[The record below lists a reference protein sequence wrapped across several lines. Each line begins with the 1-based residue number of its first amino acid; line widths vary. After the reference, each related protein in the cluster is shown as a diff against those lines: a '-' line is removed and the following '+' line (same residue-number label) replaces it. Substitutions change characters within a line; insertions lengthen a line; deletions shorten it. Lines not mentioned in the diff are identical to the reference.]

1 MSAHSIQFERAA
13 AAVTQSEAE
22 SALAET
28 ERRLAATQALAR
40 VGDWTLER
48 DTARMTWSPEL
59 FRLFERPLELGVPDV
74 NEALAYFSP
83 ESLELTRT
91 AFWYAIDK
99 GERCT
104 LEQTALLP
112 SGTAAHYVTEIAP
125 VADADGRVFMLY
137 GTVQDIT
144 ERKALEAERLRQVAR
159 VAELSRRL
167 LEVGEQERRLLA
179 AALHDRASPNLAAL
193 KLIFTS
199 LRNALPATIHSELEP
214 LLDDAAALLADTDA
228 GIRDICAT
236 LRPATL
242 DYAGLAAAIREYAS
256 LVSRHSDTR
265 VYLDLDE
272 GTTGLPAELQ
282 TLLFRIAQEALAN
295 CAKHAAADT
304 VRVELRRSDKG
315 VSLRIA
321 DDGRGFDPE
330 RLGQANVTPGLGLIT
345 MRERAELAGGRFMLR
360 SAPGAGTEIEV
371 ELAPAAQR
379 FRGGAPCN

>member
-1 MSAHSIQFERAA
+1 MSTHSVPFEQAPPGPA
-13 AAVTQSEAE
+13 PYDAE
-22 SALAET
+22 SALADV

-48 DTARMTWSPEL
+48 DTARVTWSPEL
-59 FRLFERPLELGVPDV
+59 FRLFERPVEHGAPDI
-74 NEALAYFSP
+74 NEALAYLSP

-104 LEQTALLP
+104 LEQTARLP
-112 SGTAAHYVTEIAP
+112 SGTTAHYVTEIMP
-125 VADADGRVFMLY
+125 VADAGGRVFMLY

-144 ERKALEAERLRQVAR
+144 ERKALEAERLRQLAR

-167 LEVGEQERRLLA
+167 LDVGERERRQLA

-199 LRNALPATIHSELEP
+199 LRNALPATIRGELEP

-242 DYAGLAAAIREYAS
+242 DYAGLAAAIREYAD
-256 LVSRHSDTR
+256 LVARHSDTR
-265 VYLDLDE
+265 VQLHVDE
-272 GTTGLPAELQ
+272 DMNGLPAELQ

-295 CAKHAAADT
+295 CAKHASAD
-304 VRVELRRSDKG
+304 RIRIELRRSGKY
-315 VSLRIA
+315 VTLRIA

-330 RLGQANVTPGLGLIT
+330 RLGQAGVTPGLGLIT
-345 MRERAELAGGRFMLR
+345 MRERAELAGGRFTLR
-360 SAPGAGTEIEV
+360 TAPGAGTEIEV
-371 ELAPAAQR
+371 ELAPNSHR
-379 FRGGAPCN
+379 FRGNPQ